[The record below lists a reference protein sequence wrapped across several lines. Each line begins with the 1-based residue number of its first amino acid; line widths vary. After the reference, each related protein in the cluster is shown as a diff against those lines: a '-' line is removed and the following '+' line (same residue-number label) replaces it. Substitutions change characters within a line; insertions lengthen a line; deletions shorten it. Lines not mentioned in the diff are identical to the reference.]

1 MKNSLINQIKTLLGM
16 EVKLEQMKLMDGVT
30 VLEADSF
37 EAGNEVFIV
46 TEDEQKIP
54 LPIGEYEFEDGR
66 MLIVV
71 EEGLISEVKE
81 KEMEEPETEVE
92 VETEKKEEMETEK
105 PTAKKTIESVV
116 KETFFS
122 EIEKLKEEN
131 ETLRNLNLSG
141 DLNVSAYLELPIGT
155 HVVGNDTIT
164 VAEREVDGYDG
175 NKFTQKYIV
184 SIIPK
189 DANTNLSKDEEVK
202 PISFNPENENKVEAV
217 KFATKRS
224 RTIMDSVMNKINK

>member
-1 MKNSLINQIKTLLGM
+1 M
-16 EVKLEQMKLMDGVT
+16 EVKLEQMKLADGVT
-30 VLEADSF
+30 ILEADSF

-54 LPIGEYEFEDGR
+54 LPVGEYEFENGR

-81 KEMEEPETEVE
+81 KEMEEPEVEVE
-92 VETEKKEEMETEK
+92 IETEKKEEMETEK

-131 ETLRNLNLSG
+131 ETLK
-141 DLNVSAYLELPIGT
+141 
-155 HVVGNDTIT
+155 
-164 VAEREVDGYDG
+164 AE
-175 NKFTQKYIV
+175 
-184 SIIPK
+184 
-189 DANTNLSKDEEVK
+189 LSKLKEVKEEVELSSDEEVK
-202 PISFNPENENKVEAV
+202 PISFNPENENKVESI
-217 KFATKRS
+217 KFASKRP
-224 RTIMDSVMNKINK
+224 RTIMDSVLNKLNK

>member
-1 MKNSLINQIKTLLGM
+1 M

-30 VLEADSF
+30 ILEADSF

-54 LPIGEYEFEDGR
+54 LPVGEYEFEDGR

-71 EEGLISEVKE
+71 EEGMIAEVKE
-81 KEMEEPETEVE
+81 KEMEEPEVEVE

-131 ETLRNLNLSG
+131 ETLK
-141 DLNVSAYLELPIGT
+141 
-155 HVVGNDTIT
+155 
-164 VAEREVDGYDG
+164 AE
-175 NKFTQKYIV
+175 
-184 SIIPK
+184 
-189 DANTNLSKDEEVK
+189 LSKLKEVKETEVELAIEEEVK
-202 PISFNPENENKVEAV
+202 PISFNPENENKIEVV
-217 KFATKRS
+217 KFASKRS
-224 RTIMDSVMNKINK
+224 RTIMDSVLNKLNK

>member
-30 VLEADSF
+30 ILEADSF
-37 EAGNEVFIV
+37 ETGNEVFIV

-54 LPIGEYEFEDGR
+54 LPVGEYEFEDGR

-71 EEGLISEVKE
+71 EEGMISEVKE
-81 KEMEEPETEVE
+81 KEMEEPEVEVE

-131 ETLRNLNLSG
+131 ETLK
-141 DLNVSAYLELPIGT
+141 
-155 HVVGNDTIT
+155 
-164 VAEREVDGYDG
+164 AE
-175 NKFTQKYIV
+175 
-184 SIIPK
+184 
-189 DANTNLSKDEEVK
+189 LSKLKEVKEEVELSSDEEVK
-202 PISFNPENENKVEAV
+202 PISFNPENENKVETIRIAS
-217 KFATKRS
+217 KRERS
-224 RTIMDSVMNKINK
+224 IMDSILEKLNK

>member
-1 MKNSLINQIKTLLGM
+1 M

-54 LPIGEYEFEDGR
+54 LPVGEYEFEDGR

-71 EEGLISEVKE
+71 EEGMVSEVKE
-81 KEMEEPETEVE
+81 KEMEEPEVEVE
-92 VETEKKEEMETEK
+92 VETEKKAEMETEK

-131 ETLRNLNLSG
+131 ETLR
-141 DLNVSAYLELPIGT
+141 
-155 HVVGNDTIT
+155 
-164 VAEREVDGYDG
+164 AE
-175 NKFTQKYIV
+175 
-184 SIIPK
+184 
-189 DANTNLSKDEEVK
+189 LSKLKEVKEEVTLSSDEEVK
-202 PISFNPENENKVEAV
+202 PISFNPENENKVETVRIA
-217 KFATKRS
+217 AKRE
-224 RTIMDSVMNKINK
+224 RTIMDSIFEKPNK